1 MSIADIAPPFAML
14 KPPPV
19 AEYQQRKVALI
30 SGMWGMIRDSADR
43 CAHHSR

>member
-19 AEYQQRKVALI
+19 VEYQQRKVALI
-30 SGMWGMIRDSADR
+30 SGMWAQFRGR
-43 CAHHSR
+43 